1 MFSLLIPPISDCFMP
16 TLGVAQIAAYLKEKK
31 ISCVIHDLSI
41 DFIRYCAT
49 LCDTFDKEYVHLLG
63 DGKNIS
69 DLSNAKKRL
78 NLISALQTEFRMSTE
93 SVFFC
98 FDWRNKEKLVNY
110 VRKKSEPECLLCNL
124 PVLRNIAEN
133 SNYIGFSVSYE
144 GQFLLSLIM
153 AKIIKQINSKAIVI
167 FGGSFFYNYFKEC
180 AHLIS
185 DFNYVDYLIMGPGE
199 VVVENIITNNFQAI
213 DCDKGFRFTK
223 VNNLSC
229 VDSTLQSDV
238 PLVYKPYFNDIKF
251 DRYLSKENAFPYM
264 IKNRCYYGLCNFC
277 NGDKINNQSAS
288 KDVVQ
293 AFENINS
300 ISRDIG
306 VYNVYIVDAAIS
318 PVDLRKISKL
328 DFPIDVRWIANAR
341 FEKNM
346 ADPHLWFDLK
356 KSGCVMIR
364 FGFESGSQRVLDLMR
379 KGTDITVVSD
389 ILRMS
394 YNAGI
399 KNHVYVMFGYPGETS
414 EDRQETIN
422 FLYNHR
428 NFIYSYSVSVFD
440 PVPNT
445 FAYNELL
452 RRLGRDEYSHRDLLD
467 ILYPTEDF
475 FYQIVQDIKY
485 LNKKIGHFCRTNGEW
500 GEKNK
505 NSGEFYSANIFSKES
520 DSCHELIIPGCV
532 TIFPVTNKI
541 SRLTLPYKY
550 VLNEKTDHKISQ
562 ATMIDLESNSI
573 FMLNISWY
581 WIKHLREGFAGSMET
596 FISKTCQP
604 RDKVMELISIL
615 TKYTNCVHAP
625 SIEYTCENKYFS
637 VIEYSESF

>member
-1 MFSLLIPPISDCFMP
+1 MP

-31 ISCVIHDLSI
+31 ISCEIHDLSI
-41 DFIRYCAT
+41 DFIRYCAAS
-49 LCDTFDKEYVHLLG
+49 CDTFDKEYVHLLD
-63 DGKNIS
+63 DGKHVS
-69 DLSNAKKRL
+69 DLINVKKRL
-78 NLISALQTEFRMSTE
+78 NLISSLQTEFRISTE
-93 SVFFC
+93 SVSFY
-98 FDWRNKEKLVNY
+98 FDWRNKDELAKY
-110 VRKKSEPECLLCNL
+110 VKKKSKPECLLCNL
-124 PVLRNIAEN
+124 PILRNIAEN

-144 GQFLLSLIM
+144 GQFLLSLIT
-153 AKIIKQINSKAIVI
+153 AKLIKQINNEAVVL

-180 AHLIS
+180 AQLIS

-199 VVVENIITNNFQAI
+199 VAIENIITNNFQAI
-213 DCDKGFRFTK
+213 DRDKGFQFTK

-251 DRYLSKENAFPYM
+251 DRYLSEEKAFPYM

-277 NGDKINNQSAS
+277 NGDKINNQSVS
-288 KDVVQ
+288 KNVVQ

-300 ISRDIG
+300 ISHDIG
-306 VYNVYIVDAAIS
+306 VGNVYIVDAAIS
-318 PVDLRKISKL
+318 PIDLRKISKL
-328 DFPIDVRWIANAR
+328 DFSIDVRWIANAR

-346 ADPHLWFDLK
+346 ADAHLWSDLK
-356 KSGCVMIR
+356 KNGCVMIR
-364 FGFESGSQRVLDLMR
+364 FGFESGSQRVLDSMR

-389 ILRMS
+389 ILKMS

-399 KNHVYVMFGYPGETS
+399 KNHVYVMFGYPGETA

-428 NFIYSYSVSVFD
+428 KFIYSYSVSIFD

-445 FAYNELL
+445 FAYHELVQKL
-452 RRLGRDEYSHRDLLD
+452 SRDEYSHQDLLN

-475 FYQIVQDIKY
+475 FYQIVRDIKN
-485 LNKKIGHFCRTNGEW
+485 LNKKIGYFCRTNGEW

-505 NSGEFYSANIFSKES
+505 NSGEFYSANVFSKEF

-532 TIFPVTNKI
+532 TTFPVTNKI
-541 SRLTLPYKY
+541 SRLKLPYKY
-550 VLNEKTDHKISQ
+550 ILNEKTDHKISQ
-562 ATMIDLESNSI
+562 ATLIDLESNSI
-573 FMLNISWY
+573 FMLNISQY
-581 WIKHLREGFAGSMET
+581 WIKHLQEGFAGSIEK
-596 FISKTCQP
+596 FISKTRQP
-604 RDKVMELISIL
+604 YDKVMELISIL
-615 TKYTNCVHAP
+615 AKYTNCVHTP
-625 SIEYTCENKYFS
+625 GIEYTYENKYFS